1 MTNIKTKIGKVELTN
16 PILVASGTFGYGEE
30 SDEFIDLNQ
39 LGGIVTKSITVH
51 PREGNPSPRIVET
64 PSGMLNSIGLANI
77 GVERYISEM
86 LPKYTDLDTAVI
98 MNIAGSSQE
107 EYIDVMKRVEAVSN
121 NLTGYEI
128 NISCPNVGKDGMEF
142 GVDCDLTFQLTS
154 ELRQLTEKL
163 LIIKL
168 SPNVTDIA
176 AIAQSAEAA
185 GADAVSAINTV
196 VGMSI
201 NPVTRKSNV
210 YTKLCGLSG
219 PAIKPVGVASVYQI
233 SQSISIPVIGIGGI
247 ITGEDV
253 VEYLLAGASAVQV
266 GTANYRHPA
275 AGLNILDEFIDFCE
289 KNNISDLTELIAD
302 LQDDS

>member
-1 MTNIKTKIGKVELTN
+1 M
-16 PILVASGTFGYGEE
+16 
-30 SDEFIDLNQ
+30 
-39 LGGIVTKSITVH
+39 
-51 PREGNPSPRIVET
+51 
-64 PSGMLNSIGLANI
+64 
-77 GVERYISEM
+77 
-86 LPKYTDLDTAVI
+86 
-98 MNIAGSSQE
+98 
-107 EYIDVMKRVEAVSN
+107 
-121 NLTGYEI
+121 
-128 NISCPNVGKDGMEF
+128 
-142 GVDCDLTFQLTS
+142 
-154 ELRQLTEKL
+154 
-163 LIIKL
+163 IKL

-185 GADAVSAINTV
+185 GADAVPAIKTV
-196 VGMSI
+196 VGLSI
-201 NPVTRKSNV
+201 IPVTRKSNV
-210 YTKLCGLSG
+210 YTKLCALSG